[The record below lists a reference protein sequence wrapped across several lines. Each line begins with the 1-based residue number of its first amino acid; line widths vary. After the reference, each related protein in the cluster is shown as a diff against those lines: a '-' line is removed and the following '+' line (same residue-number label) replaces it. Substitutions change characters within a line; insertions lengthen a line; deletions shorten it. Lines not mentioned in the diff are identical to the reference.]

1 MKKIN
6 KKILI
11 VEDDP
16 NFISILQ
23 KRFSQE
29 GFTIFTAQ
37 DGKEGFNL
45 SEKEELDLVI
55 SDLLLPILDGVEMVK
70 KIKEK
75 KADLPVIL
83 LTNVKDNNYLEA
95 TKKLKKV
102 DYLIKS
108 DVRIDEIVKKARK
121 KMGMD

>member
-16 NFISILQ
+16 NFISIL
-23 KRFSQE
+23 KKKFDQE
-29 GFTIFTAQ
+29 GFTTLTAQ
-37 DGKEGFNL
+37 DGKEGLNMAL
-45 SEKEELDLVI
+45 REEIDLVI
-55 SDLLLPILDGVEMVK
+55 SDVLLPLLIGVEMVK

-75 KADLPVIL
+75 KEDLPVVL
-83 LTNVKDNNYLEA
+83 LTNVKDNDYA
-95 TKKLKKV
+95 DITKNLKKV

-108 DVRIDEIVKKARK
+108 DVRIDEILKIVKKK
-121 KMGMD
+121 LGIK